1 LSYEVVKS
9 TPSVDEYLALR
20 RAAGLGEKSVD
31 SAERGLP
38 NTLFG
43 VHVRCE
49 GEVVAMARL
58 IGDGGTNYACVDAA
72 VHPDHRGAG
81 LKTKALGRLVVGE
94 VAQYFRENAPGGA
107 YLVAVTRTPKLGYQ
121 TGFRL
126 LEPGEVGMY
135 MWQPLD

>member
-1 LSYEVVKS
+1 MSYEVVKQ

-20 RAAGLGEKSVD
+20 RAAGLGDKSVEG
-31 SAERGLP
+31 AEAGLP

-72 VHPDHRGAG
+72 VHPEHRGRG
-81 LKTKALGRLVVGE
+81 LQTRALGRLVVGE
-94 VAQYFRENAPGGA
+94 VAGYFREHAPGGA
-107 YLVAVTRTPKLGYQ
+107 YMMAVTRTPRLGFQ
-121 TGFRL
+121 TGFQL
-126 LEPGEVGMY
+126 LDPPEVGMY
-135 MWQPLD
+135 LWQPLK